1 MGYGQG
7 QYDGQDGVS
16 GGGPDAAS
24 DGAMA
29 RPGVWPV
36 FGNPLLTQFLRHW
49 AERRVGVMMPRSA
62 IDPAALRAC
71 LPDVWLFQY
80 HAADERFVCTLAGE
94 RVNDAWGQSL
104 IGKTPQQF
112 MRPESAAIAQKIYHR
127 IVTTPALH
135 VSHRR
140 IAPAGRHEKAAE
152 RLVVPLS
159 DGQGRPYGI
168 FGLSLYHFDP
178 VTEAGHE
185 PYVGSNVTYYP
196 CDALPQTPPEL

>member
-1 MGYGQG
+1 MQAM
-7 QYDGQDGVS
+7 GQDVEWDGVES
-16 GGGPDAAS
+16 GAVAQ
-24 DGAMA
+24 
-29 RPGVWPV
+29 PGLWPS
-36 FGNPLLTQFLRHW
+36 FINPNLTLFLRHW
-49 AERRVGVMMPRSA
+49 AERRPVVDGKPGLTMPRAA
-62 IDPAALRAC
+62 IDPAVLRVC

-80 HAADERFVCTLAGE
+80 HAADDRFVCTLAGE
-94 RVNDAWGQSL
+94 RVNEAWGVSL

-112 MRPESAAIAQKIYHR
+112 MRPESAAIAQVIYRR

-140 IAPAGRHEKAAE
+140 IAPAGRQEKGAE

-159 DGQGRPYGI
+159 DGQGQPYGI

-178 VTEAGHE
+178 VTEADHE

-196 CDALPQTPPEL
+196 CAGLPETLP